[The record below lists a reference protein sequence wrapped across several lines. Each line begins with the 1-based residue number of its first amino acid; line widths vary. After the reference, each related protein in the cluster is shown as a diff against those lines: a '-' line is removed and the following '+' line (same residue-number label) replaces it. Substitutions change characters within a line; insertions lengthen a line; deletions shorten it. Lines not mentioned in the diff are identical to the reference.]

1 MKKLTFI
8 LFLIIWQL
16 INISESPGQGKGSL
30 TNFGN
35 KWGWTGTGEAFVPQL
50 VMYGNP
56 SNFYNNP
63 AKIDSDIQT
72 FIVGH
77 GFNGFH
83 VSVYCR
89 WFDLDKE
96 DCVSTVGSN
105 PNIDPRTFDALEDL
119 ITKTY
124 AAGGMV
130 HIWMWGD
137 GNNNPSVRLDW
148 GGLNGSVEMNLLQE
162 IANRL
167 GPLPGWTMGYGFD
180 VTEWSSETEATV
192 WHDSLQ
198 SFFPQAHSLGAR
210 ADGPNTGTNHS
221 PFISWNQGFDY
232 SSYEHHQP
240 TYDVYTAALDALPG
254 KPVMSEDRFRIRNP
268 PNSKDYTPDETRQG
282 LWNSTMAGGVANI
295 WGNLTNG
302 GSHANGTAPYP
313 NAAQIKTYSLFFENR
328 FQKDMTAFNNG
339 NVYSLIRST
348 NTGYVFYQENT
359 SSMQLD
365 LSAMVGSQSAVAV
378 DTKLLYSEIP
388 LGTLNPTLQTWNAPY
403 ASDWAIAIGNFSG
416 IPPIAVASATPLT
429 GPAPL
434 DVIFN
439 SDNSLDPD
447 GTIVSFWWDF
457 GDGNSSPDSNPTH
470 TYVTEGTFKA
480 VLSVTDNEG
489 HSTLDSVFITVDNT
503 EPTIPTK
510 LTATAVSADQI
521 DLAWD
526 ESADNIGVAGYN
538 LYRDGVY
545 LVSTTSLNYSDTG
558 LNASTQYCYT
568 VSAFDAAGNESN
580 VGSASCAT
588 TLNPVPTDD
597 VAGSEISIKGRLSGS
612 YVDTHASDSVY
623 ESIREVQS
631 GGKKSSRQSLLE
643 HKWTVNIT
651 GGNFVT
657 FFVNAYKSP
666 SSDGDDFIFA
676 YSSDDASYTDMV
688 TVTKTSDD
696 GSYQTYPLP
705 NTISNIIYIRVRD
718 TDRTP
723 GNRELDEI
731 FVDHLFIRSEVSGN
745 PDTTPPTVPNNVSA
759 SAVDASQ
766 IDIVWDPSS
775 DNVGVTGYRV
785 YRDGVF
791 LLNVTTPNYS
801 DTGLNASTQYCYT
814 VSAVDAA
821 GNESIQSQQA
831 CATTLESNTMHVEN
845 ISIDYLA
852 TGPWNKYTPS
862 VLIYDMT
869 SQPVG
874 NATVTGEWSGALSG
888 TDSITTDS
896 NGLAI
901 FSQKK
906 TKSAN
911 SVTFCVIDV
920 THNNFPWVPS
930 ENLETC
936 VTAQQ
941 TSLSKQNASA
951 QALIPV
957 RYRLFP
963 NYPNPF
969 NPETEIRFQLPEAS
983 HVVVRIYNAL
993 GQEIRTLADGQYEAG
1008 FQSISWDGKDNKG
1021 SLVSSGIYLYQLKA
1035 GVFSQIKKMSLIR

>member
-8 LFLIIWQL
+8 LFLVIWQL

-568 VSAFDAAGNESN
+568 VSA
-580 VGSASCAT
+580 
-588 TLNPVPTDD
+588 
-597 VAGSEISIKGRLSGS
+597 
-612 YVDTHASDSVY
+612 
-623 ESIREVQS
+623 
-631 GGKKSSRQSLLE
+631 
-643 HKWTVNIT
+643 
-651 GGNFVT
+651 
-657 FFVNAYKSP
+657 
-666 SSDGDDFIFA
+666 
-676 YSSDDASYTDMV
+676 
-688 TVTKTSDD
+688 
-696 GSYQTYPLP
+696 
-705 NTISNIIYIRVRD
+705 
-718 TDRTP
+718 
-723 GNRELDEI
+723 
-731 FVDHLFIRSEVSGN
+731 
-745 PDTTPPTVPNNVSA
+745 
-759 SAVDASQ
+759 
-766 IDIVWDPSS
+766 
-775 DNVGVTGYRV
+775 
-785 YRDGVF
+785 
-791 LLNVTTPNYS
+791 
-801 DTGLNASTQYCYT
+801 
-814 VSAVDAA
+814 VDAA

-1035 GVFSQIKKMSLIR
+1035 GVFSQIK